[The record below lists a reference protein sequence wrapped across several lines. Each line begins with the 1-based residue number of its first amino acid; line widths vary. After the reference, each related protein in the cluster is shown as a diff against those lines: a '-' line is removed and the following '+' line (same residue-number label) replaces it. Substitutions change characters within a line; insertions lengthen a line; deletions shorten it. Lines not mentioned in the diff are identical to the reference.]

1 MNFVSLGAAL
11 VALAFAPSL
20 AAQPELH
27 GGGSVSAGATS
38 APEPDP
44 ARLPRVHVTA
54 VGMPS
59 AALERALGPSLKSSY
74 VLVFSSAERFGP
86 EQLFSARIESPPSIH
101 VWVDTTTP
109 GNAHLYFVNRDGTR
123 YLVRT
128 LEVSA
133 SLDEMDSESLAQAIE
148 WSLQA
153 LVEGSAGM
161 TRAEARA
168 LFHEVADSPAKVS
181 SSPERPVEP
190 RAPGEW
196 RSKTMAWLP
205 EVALLYGWTM
215 HSAELP
221 SAQGPVVRVGLD
233 RLVPG
238 RQLGGALSA
247 QYQYPQRHAE
257 LGVALEVQSV
267 ASRMEARYLAT
278 DLVDGSAIGVRLG
291 LGLDVV
297 FSSPE
302 AVDYERFEATDDDVS
317 SIPLAAGGFV
327 WQLRVEPRLRL
338 ELSVGAEL
346 DFVDVHYD
354 VVTHDGTLE
363 LVSRWPVRPTAS
375 IGLELF

>member
-1 MNFVSLGAAL
+1 
-11 VALAFAPSL
+11 
-20 AAQPELH
+20 
-27 GGGSVSAGATS
+27 
-38 APEPDP
+38 
-44 ARLPRVHVTA
+44 
-54 VGMPS
+54 MPS
-59 AALERALGPSLKSSY
+59 AALERALGPGLKSSY

-109 GNAHLYFVNRDGTR
+109 DSAHLYFVNRDGTR
-123 YLVRT
+123 YLVRN
-128 LEVSA
+128 LEISS

-161 TRAEARA
+161 TRAEAKA
-168 LFHEVADSPAKVS
+168 LFHEPAAPPAKVS
-181 SSPERPVEP
+181 TSTDRPVEP
-190 RAPGEW
+190 HPSSAW
-196 RSKTMAWLP
+196 RRKTIGWLP
-205 EVALLYGWTM
+205 EVALLHGWTM

-221 SAQGPVVRVGLD
+221 ASQGPVVRVGVD

-238 RQLGGALSA
+238 RQLGFAVSA
-247 QYQYPQRHAE
+247 QYQYPQRYAE

-278 DLVDGSAIGVRLG
+278 DLVDGSALGLRLG

-297 FSSPE
+297 FSSSE
-302 AVDYERFEATDDDVS
+302 ALDYVRFEATENEVS
-317 SIPLAAGGFV
+317 SVPLAAGGLV
-327 WQLRVEPRLRL
+327 WQLRVESGLRL
-338 ELSVGAEL
+338 ELGVGAEL

-354 VVTHDGTLE
+354 VVTNEGTVE
-363 LVSRWPVRPTAS
+363 LVSRWPVRPAAS